1 MSYQATNLKK
11 LKIAQI
17 TGSDLIIV
25 TDITSSNELPET
37 KTIKL
42 QELKNYSTS
51 SSNINSTFRTGSYG
65 INFYGTLTGFSD
77 TSSYSVTSS
86 ISNYTDYLI
95 YPNSSTSSVSIRSDY
110 ANNSLNSDYS
120 ISASVSDY
128 SGLSVS
134 ASNIVLQ
141 DTSIDTVNKSDKS
154 LFSES
159 STTSSLSEK
168 TRYIPFIKGID
179 NGTVY
184 HSLHSD
190 KSAYADVALEID
202 SSTTNVDGELV
213 ADGRQTIMTRSI
225 KSLKSKHAI
234 SASNANEDII
244 AEYAKSAD
252 FADRDASGETFAY
265 ITFVI
270 SGDSTDITK
279 LNVDPKVWRNINNI
293 KVSAVETS
301 FISGLEI
308 SIHYQDPIPPG
319 YYATVKA
326 NVSPISNGYEVN
338 KRISDNIS
346 DNLDYLVEKQLGHTS
361 MVNCWGSSCSST
373 SGKISLYIKWLG
385 SKKNTKWRKEPIY
398 VSVGVG
404 AVYVGAGLGGVVAL
418 APIPIVMVAALV
430 IGVLISLFTKK
441 KKLTQ
446 PWGYSSV
453 PVFLKNAIFS
463 FVATISKTADSGSID
478 AQVPTTLNVKC

>member
-42 QELKNYSTS
+42 EELKNYSTS

-65 INFYGTLTGFSD
+65 INFYGTLTGSSD

-134 ASNIVLQ
+134 ASNIVVQ
-141 DTSIDTVNKSDKS
+141 NISINKSDKS

-168 TRYIPFIKGID
+168 TRYIPYSIN

-184 HSLHSD
+184 HSLYSD

-202 SSTTNVDGELV
+202 SSTTDNDGDPV
-213 ADGRQTIMTRSI
+213 ADGRKTTMTLSM
-225 KSLKSKHAI
+225 KSVKSKHAI
-234 SASNANEDII
+234 TASKANDNVI

-319 YYATVKA
+319 YYVTVKA
-326 NVSPISNGYEVN
+326 NVSPVSNGYVSN
-338 KRISDNIS
+338 WKISNH
-346 DNLDYLVEKQLGHTS
+346 LDDLVQYQLGHSS

-373 SGKISLYIKWLG
+373 SGKIWLYIKWLG
-385 SKKNTKWRKEPIY
+385 SKNNIKWRKEPIY
-398 VSVGVG
+398 IALGLSVAYAG
-404 AVYVGAGLGGVVAL
+404 AVVGTALVL
-418 APIPIVMVAALV
+418 APIPFVAIPLLI
-430 IGVLISLFTKK
+430 IGGLISLFSKK
-441 KKLTQ
+441 KCLKQ

-453 PVFLKNAIFS
+453 PAFLKNSIFS

-478 AQVPTTLNVKC
+478 EPVPTTLDVKC

>member
-42 QELKNYSTS
+42 EELKNYSTS

-65 INFYGTLTGFSD
+65 INFYGTLTGSSD

-134 ASNIVLQ
+134 ASNIVLENI
-141 DTSIDTVNKSDKS
+141 SINKSDKS
-154 LFSES
+154 LFSEL

-168 TRYIPFIKGID
+168 TRYIPYSIN

-184 HSLHSD
+184 HSLYSD

-202 SSTTNVDGELV
+202 YGRKTT
-213 ADGRQTIMTRSI
+213 MTLSNRSN
-225 KSLKSKHAI
+225 KSKHAI
-234 SASNANEDII
+234 TASKADDEVI
-244 AEYAKSAD
+244 AEYAKSASY
-252 FADRDASGETFAY
+252 ADQDASGETFAY

-293 KVSAVETS
+293 KVSTVEMS
-301 FISGLEI
+301 SISGLEI
-308 SIHYQDPIPPG
+308 SIHYQDPVPPG
-319 YYATVKA
+319 YYVTVKA
-326 NVSPISNGYEVN
+326 NVSPISDGTWRIGGVGGSDSLSRLVTTQLVN
-338 KRISDNIS
+338 T
-346 DNLDYLVEKQLGHTS
+346 Y

-385 SKKNTKWRKEPIY
+385 SKKTKKWP
-398 VSVGVG
+398 S
-404 AVYVGAGLGGVVAL
+404 AGKQILAAILGGVV
-418 APIPIVMVAALV
+418 
-430 IGVLISLFTKK
+430 GWVLMAVFGKK
-441 KKLTQ
+441 KKFRQ

-453 PVFLKNAIFS
+453 PEFLNYSIFS
-463 FVATISKTADSGSID
+463 FVATISKTADLLD
-478 AQVPTTLNVKC
+478 EPVPTTLPVKC

>member
-42 QELKNYSTS
+42 EELKNYSTS

-65 INFYGTLTGFSD
+65 INFYGTLTGSSD

-134 ASNIVLQ
+134 ASNIVLENI
-141 DTSIDTVNKSDKS
+141 SINKSDKS

-202 SSTTNVDGELV
+202 SSITNDDGEIV
-213 ADGRQTIMTRSI
+213 AYGRKTTMTLSQTSE
-225 KSLKSKHAI
+225 KSKHAI
-234 SASNANEDII
+234 TASKAADNII

-270 SGDSTDITK
+270 SGNSTNITK
-279 LNVDPKVWRNINNI
+279 LNVEPKVWRNVNKI

-301 FISGLEI
+301 IISGLEI
-308 SIHYQDPIPPG
+308 FIYYQDPIPPG
-319 YYATVKA
+319 YDVTVKA
-326 NVSPISNGYEVN
+326 NVSPISNGYDQN
-338 KRISDNIS
+338 WIISNH
-346 DNLDYLVEKQLGHTS
+346 LDDLILKQLGATI

-373 SGKISLYIKWLG
+373 SGKISLSLKWLG
-385 SKKNTKWRKEPIY
+385 SKQNTTWNKEPIFIGTGLG
-398 VSVGVG
+398 VLAVGVTPW
-404 AVYVGAGLGGVVAL
+404 VGIVPLLTNPVGIAIAVVA
-418 APIPIVMVAALV
+418 V
-430 IGVLISLFTKK
+430 VLGFIISLFSKK
-441 KKLTQ
+441 KNLTQ
-446 PWGYSSV
+446 PWGYLSV
-453 PVFLKNAIFS
+453 PDFLKNSIFS
-463 FVATISKTADSGSID
+463 FVATISKTADLLD
-478 AQVPTTLNVKC
+478 EPVPTTLPVKC